1 MTWTKKHDEFCLK
14 QKLRP
19 STKLLLCWILRRVNQ
34 YQVTEIEIDLRAFNS
49 WVAKKRGTPFDR
61 KTVKEAINQ
70 IDESTNGLV
79 LITKDYSPWIKKLI
93 VRPLSLVTQKKPP
106 ETGIVPKINDSN
118 PMYSAE
124 QKKASREQQQQNI
137 SKLDTLLTKVGLKY
151 DRDALHRI
159 WILADKTM
167 ANITQ
172 SVEFL
177 LFRHSTQRDPIGNPE
192 GLLITCLRR
201 KLYEGF
207 NLYYQTELPYFHSG
221 SNISSFVGGLLDGT
235 PTRELSKLTLPDKS
249 PIYQTLPDKSPIYQ
263 ASL

>member
-19 STKLLLCWILRRVNQ
+19 SAKVLLFWILRRTKQ
-34 YQVTEIEIDLRAFNS
+34 YHQISEIEIDLIVFNS
-49 WVAKKRGTPFDR
+49 WVEKWRGTPYDR
-61 KTVKEAINQ
+61 KTIKEAINQ
-70 IDESTNGLV
+70 RYECTNGLV
-79 LITKDYSPWIKKLI
+79 LISKDYTPWVKKLI
-93 VRPLSLVTQKKPP
+93 VRPLSLVTQKKPQK
-106 ETGIVPKINDSN
+106 TGTIPQVNGSN

-124 QKKASREQQQQNI
+124 HKKAFIEQQQQDI
-137 SKLDTLLTKVGLKY
+137 SRLNTLLTKVGLKY

-177 LFRHSTQRDPIGNPE
+177 LFRHSTQREPIGNPE

-221 SNISSFVGGLLDGT
+221 SNISSFVTGLLKGK
-235 PTRELSKLTLPDKS
+235 PKGELDKYCLPDKS
-249 PIYQTLPDKSPIYQ
+249 PIYQT
-263 ASL
+263 